1 MARDQ
6 RRLAAIVSADVV
18 GYSRLMGRDDSGTLA
33 SLKAHRRELID
44 PKIAE
49 HGGRIVKTMGDGLL
63 LEFPSVVDA
72 VRCAVD
78 VQRGMAD
85 RNIAVPADQRIEFR
99 IGINLGDIIID
110 GEDIFCDGVN
120 VAARIQALAEPG
132 QICVSKAVRDQVLG
146 ILSFGFEELGAQQIK
161 NIARPVEVYRAQLG
175 NEAQRTPGTARSP
188 LPRIE
193 RSLGG
198 SQQLTHAVKRRW
210 IGSGV
215 VALGI
220 VGIAIWILPQFW
232 RTERT
237 LTAPPLSVAILPF
250 MVPAGN
256 ASDEQFADALTR
268 DLTLGLGRSRR
279 LQVISSSTTSSYKGR
294 PIDAPSVGRELN
306 VRYLIEGGVR
316 RVDQRIA
323 VYAQLIDA
331 ARAIQLW
338 SDRVEIQDERI
349 ALDQAKLVARL
360 TRRLDGALW
369 NADTARADKPLSAG
383 AGTIDFVLAAR
394 HASQREAGDPLK
406 GSLEARK
413 LYDQALWLDPNSGA
427 ALVGKAG
434 TLAYEV
440 YFNPQL
446 DHDRVVRELDELS
459 FRAVSIDD
467 QDPDAW
473 AVRSVALGLQ
483 WRWDAALE
491 ANATAQNLDPTR
503 DWLLTQR
510 AELMVF
516 MGQPQAALTLV
527 EQALAL
533 DPFGVVAISW
543 PLDIR
548 CRAHMALGQ
557 YDESIAACE
566 KSVGEYDW
574 WMPHLYL
581 LAAYTQKGRT
591 AKAEAEKAKL
601 LQQRPSISIADFK
614 ALRLSNEPAFLEEN
628 ETHLFAG
635 LRKGGIPED

>member
-1 MARDQ
+1 
-6 RRLAAIVSADVV
+6 
-18 GYSRLMGRDDSGTLA
+18 
-33 SLKAHRRELID
+33 
-44 PKIAE
+44 
-49 HGGRIVKTMGDGLL
+49 
-63 LEFPSVVDA
+63 
-72 VRCAVD
+72 
-78 VQRGMAD
+78 
-85 RNIAVPADQRIEFR
+85 
-99 IGINLGDIIID
+99 
-110 GEDIFCDGVN
+110 
-120 VAARIQALAEPG
+120 
-132 QICVSKAVRDQVLG
+132 
-146 ILSFGFEELGAQQIK
+146 
-161 NIARPVEVYRAQLG
+161 
-175 NEAQRTPGTARSP
+175 
-188 LPRIE
+188 
-193 RSLGG
+193 
-198 SQQLTHAVKRRW
+198 
-210 IGSGV
+210 
-215 VALGI
+215 
-220 VGIAIWILPQFW
+220 
-232 RTERT
+232 
-237 LTAPPLSVAILPF
+237 
-250 MVPAGN
+250 
-256 ASDEQFADALTR
+256 
-268 DLTLGLGRSRR
+268 
-279 LQVISSSTTSSYKGR
+279 
-294 PIDAPSVGRELN
+294 
-306 VRYLIEGGVR
+306 
-316 RVDQRIA
+316 
-323 VYAQLIDA
+323 
-331 ARAIQLW
+331 
-338 SDRVEIQDERI
+338 
-349 ALDQAKLVARL
+349 
-360 TRRLDGALW
+360 
-369 NADTARADKPLSAG
+369 
-383 AGTIDFVLAAR
+383 VLAAR

-413 LYDQALWLDPNSGA
+413 LYDQALRLDPNSGA

-635 LRKGGIPED
+635 LRKGAFRKIENSRLAREPLGLP